1 MNLLLVNS
9 IEPPIFLPLMRTL
22 SSVFHQLH
30 GTLFL
35 VTALLLTSLVSNSH
49 AQFLDQTIDSK
60 IPAKLD
66 TSYLRGIRY
75 LIRSQ
80 DDDGAWSSQDSTY
93 GGNPGVVG
101 LALMAIMAHGDNPNS
116 GPYAQTIQRAVQ
128 FIIDDQDESTGMIGD
143 RMYDHGFATTALAEA
158 YGMVDNEKIGPA
170 LQKAVD
176 LLVSSQS
183 KNRRGGWRYD
193 PGTTDTADTSI
204 VGCCLVALFAA
215 RNAGIEVPDESI
227 EKGLNYLSTVRTPEG
242 GYGYT
247 SATSPSPT
255 RTAIGHLS
263 YSLAREREAE
273 GYDKG
278 LEYLKKNLT
287 FRDRNYAF
295 YFEYYMSQALFHAD
309 EKVWE
314 EWNAANITYLT
325 TIQLADGSWAS
336 EKGSTFSTAGALLS
350 LALNYRFLPI
360 YER

>member
-1 MNLLLVNS
+1 MRIL
-9 IEPPIFLPLMRTL
+9 PPI
-22 SSVFHQLH
+22 FHQLH
-30 GTLFL
+30 GTLLL
-35 VTALLLTSLVSNSH
+35 VTVLFVTSLTSSGY
-49 AQFLDQTIDSK
+49 AQFLDQTVDSK

-66 TSYLRGIRY
+66 STYLKGIRY
-75 LIRSQ
+75 LVRSQ
-80 DDDGAWSSQDSTY
+80 DDNGAWKSQDSTY

-101 LALMAIMAHGDNPNS
+101 LAVMAITAHGDDPNS
-116 GPYAQTIQRAVQ
+116 GPYAQSVQRAVQ
-128 FIIDDQDESTGMIGD
+128 FIIDEQNESTGMIGD
-143 RMYDHGFATTALAEA
+143 RMYDHGFATTALAEV
-158 YGMVDNEKIGPA
+158 YGMVDNDKIGPA

-193 PGTTDTADTSI
+193 PGTTDSADTSI
-204 VGCCLVALFAA
+204 VGCCMVALYAA
-215 RNAGIEVPDESI
+215 RNAGIEVPDEAI
-227 EKGLNYLSTVRTPEG
+227 EKGLKYLSTVRTPEG

-247 SATSPSPT
+247 SATSPNPT
-255 RTAIGHLS
+255 RTAIGHLAF
-263 YSLAREREAE
+263 SLARDRKTE
-273 GYDKG
+273 GYDEG
-278 LEYLKKNLT
+278 LEYLKKNLK

-314 EWNAANITYLT
+314 EWNANNITYLT

-336 EKGSTFSTAGALLS
+336 DKGTTFSTSGALLS

>member
-1 MNLLLVNS
+1 MRILPATFQLNS
-9 IEPPIFLPLMRTL
+9 
-22 SSVFHQLH
+22 
-30 GTLFL
+30 TLFT
-35 VTALLLTSLVSNSH
+35 VALLFLAPLAGNGH
-49 AQFLDQTIDSK
+49 AQFLDQSIDSK

-66 TSYLRGIRY
+66 SAYLKGIRY
-75 LIRSQ
+75 LVNTQ
-80 DDDGAWSSQDSTY
+80 DEDGAWTSQDSTY

-101 LALMAIMAHGDNPNS
+101 LTMMAILAHGDDPNS
-116 GPYAQTIQRAVQ
+116 GPYAQTVQ
-128 FIIDDQDESTGMIGD
+128 NSIKYIIDAQNEETGMIGD
-143 RMYDHGFATTALAEA
+143 RMYDHGFATTALAEI
-158 YGMVDNEKIGPA
+158 YGMVDNDKIGPA

-176 LLVSSQS
+176 LLVSSQA

-193 PGTTDTADTSI
+193 AGTTDSADTSI

-227 EKGLNYLSTVRTPEG
+227 EKGLSYLATVRTPEG

-247 SATSPSPT
+247 SATSPNAT
-255 RTAIGHLS
+255 RTAIGHLCF
-263 YSLAREREAE
+263 SLARDRDAD
-273 GYDKG
+273 GYNEG
-278 LEYLKKNLT
+278 LEYLKKNLK

-314 EWNAANITYLT
+314 EWNAANISYLT

-336 EKGSTFSTAGALLS
+336 DKGSTFSTAGALLS

>member
-1 MNLLLVNS
+1 MRFPFPIPHLRPATLLLLAS
-9 IEPPIFLPLMRTL
+9 LCF
-22 SSVFHQLH
+22 SS
-30 GTLFL
+30 
-35 VTALLLTSLVSNSH
+35 LTFNAH

-66 TSYLRGIRY
+66 NAYLKGIRY
-75 LIRSQ
+75 LVRSQ
-80 DDDGAWSSQDSTY
+80 DESGSWASQDATY

-101 LALMAIMAHGDNPNS
+101 LAMMAILAHGDDPNS
-116 GPYAQTIQRAVQ
+116 GPYAQAVQRATQ
-128 FIIDDQDESTGMIGD
+128 FIIDSQNSSTGMIGE

-158 YGMVDNEKIGPA
+158 YGMVDNDKIGQA

-193 PGTTDTADTSI
+193 PGETESADTSI

-227 EKGLNYLSTVRTPEG
+227 EKGLKYLDTVRTPEG

-247 SATSPSPT
+247 SATSPNPT
-255 RTAIGHLS
+255 RTAIGHLC
-263 YSLAREREAE
+263 YSLARDRDTD
-273 GYDKG
+273 GYGKG
-278 LEYLKKNLT
+278 LDYLKKNLK
-287 FRDRNYAF
+287 FRDRNYSF

-309 EKVWE
+309 EKIWE
-314 EWNAANITYLT
+314 EWNADNISYLT
-325 TIQLADGSWAS
+325 TTQLADGSWAS
-336 EKGSTFSTAGALLS
+336 EKGGTFSTAGALLS
-350 LALNYRFLPI
+350 LALNYRYLPI

>member
-1 MNLLLVNS
+1 
-9 IEPPIFLPLMRTL
+9 MRIL
-22 SSVFHQLH
+22 SPTFHQLH
-30 GTLFL
+30 DNLLCMLAVLFAAS
-35 VTALLLTSLVSNSH
+35 VVCAGH
-49 AQFLDQTIDSK
+49 AQFLDQPVDSK

-66 TSYLRGIRY
+66 SAYLKGIRY
-75 LIRSQ
+75 LVRSQ
-80 DDDGAWSSQDSTY
+80 NDDGAWASEDSTY

-101 LALMAIMAHGDNPNS
+101 LAVMAIIAHGDDPNS
-116 GPYAQTIQRAVQ
+116 GPYAQTVQRSVQ
-128 FIIDDQDESTGMIGD
+128 FIIDAQNETTGMIGD
-143 RMYDHGFATTALAEA
+143 RMYDHGFATTALAEV
-158 YGMVDNEKIGPA
+158 YGMVDNEKIGSA

-176 LLVSSQS
+176 LLISSQS

-193 PGTTDTADTSI
+193 PGTTDSADTSI
-204 VGCCLVALFAA
+204 VGCCMVALFAA
-215 RNAGIEVPDESI
+215 RNAGIEVPDQAI

-255 RTAIGHLS
+255 RTAIAHLS
-263 YSLAREREAE
+263 YSLARDHGSEGYAE
-273 GYDKG
+273 GLD
-278 LEYLKKNLT
+278 YLKKNLK

-309 EKVWE
+309 EKAWE

-336 EKGSTFSTAGALLS
+336 EKGSTFSTSGALLS